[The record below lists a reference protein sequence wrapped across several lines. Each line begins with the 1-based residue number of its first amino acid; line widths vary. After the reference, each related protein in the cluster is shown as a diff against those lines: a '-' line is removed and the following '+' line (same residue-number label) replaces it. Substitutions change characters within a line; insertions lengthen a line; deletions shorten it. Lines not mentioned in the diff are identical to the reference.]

1 MFTEY
6 YCTPKIFDKFE
17 IIKWWNICF
26 LIYEISL
33 VRGSIPSE
41 ILSRR
46 TWQYILGTDPFS
58 YWIFFMDR
66 ISLAILSVD
75 IFCRDNVSW
84 GHCFMII
91 IHISKHVL
99 NGRTTV
105 NCQKFTYITL
115 HIYIDRFTSTLACMM
130 DLHNYPLDIQN
141 CTVEIESCKFH
152 IIFPL
157 YVCT

>member
-6 YCTPKIFDKFE
+6 YCTPKIFDITNDE
-17 IIKWWNICF
+17 IYVF

-33 VRGSIPSE
+33 VWGSIPSE

-46 TWQYILGTDPFS
+46 TWQYVLGTDPFS
-58 YWIFFMDR
+58 YLIFFMDS

-105 NCQKFTYITL
+105 NCHQFTYIKL
-115 HIYIDRFTSTLACMM
+115 HIYISTGSLQL
-130 DLHNYPLDIQN
+130 LHVWWIYITTL
-141 CTVEIESCKFH
+141 
-152 IIFPL
+152 
-157 YVCT
+157 